1 MVGYD
6 SATAFVKALGVRALS
21 DPEDDVGPP
30 VEKERPLDGSAACVF
45 IFIFGLLRGVFS
57 LDVVSVLIFDEIF
70 DI

>member
-45 IFIFGLLRGVFS
+45 IFHFYFW
-57 LDVVSVLIFDEIF
+57 VVEECLFTLMWF
-70 DI
+70 LF